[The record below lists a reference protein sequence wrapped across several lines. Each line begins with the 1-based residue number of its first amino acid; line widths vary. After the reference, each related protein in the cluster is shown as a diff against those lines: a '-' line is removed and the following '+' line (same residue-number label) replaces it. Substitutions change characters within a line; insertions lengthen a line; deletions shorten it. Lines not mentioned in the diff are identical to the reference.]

1 MMEKKKQTGTMR
13 RSKAESKGR
22 DKRKPREEKDSW
34 DVTLR
39 QIKRN
44 KKETK
49 RKRISGGKG
58 TGEKE
63 MTEKS

>member
-1 MMEKKKQTGTMR
+1 MR

-44 KKETK
+44 KGETK

-58 TGEKE
+58 TGERE